1 MIEDDERHLCPVCK
15 RNLFPCHNSFKE
27 CPVCGWTDDAVQE
40 KYPEW
45 GNCAN
50 DMSLNEARKAYKE
63 GRPIEQPWSNIYSL
77 PFSYSRD
84 MQLKRQLC
92 LVIKERFKIWREV

>member
-1 MIEDDERHLCPVCK
+1 MIEDDERHL
-15 RNLFPCHNSFKE
+15 

-45 GNCAN
+45 ENCAN

-63 GRPIEQPWSNIYSL
+63 GRPIE
-77 PFSYSRD
+77 
-84 MQLKRQLC
+84 
-92 LVIKERFKIWREV
+92 